1 MITVIRK
8 EDIAAREE
16 MLQKI
21 KSRSIALD
29 RDLLARVAEI
39 IDDVRSRGDEALID
53 YANRFDGIA
62 LRPGELKLEATAL
75 TESASRVDDEVRKAL
90 QQSIANVRAFHE
102 RQIEASWEFN
112 PNSDV
117 TLGQLVRPIERAGVY
132 VPGGTAAYPSSLIMN
147 VVPAQIAGVERIVVA
162 TPPRT
167 VFENP
172 AIAAAIVELNLTEV
186 YQVGGAQA
194 IAALAFGTET
204 VPRVD
209 KITGPGNKYVAA
221 AKKLVFGTVG
231 IDSIAGPTEV
241 VIIADETA
249 RADFVAADLLA
260 QAEHDE
266 QASALLITNSE
277 SLALSVQTEIDRQ
290 IENLSRRSIIEQ
302 SLNQFGAAIVVEN
315 LDDACAIAN
324 DLAPEHLEAY
334 EALFQY
340 HLRGGRASK
349 AEQAAEQLL
358 EHFPDH
364 GPTLI
369 TLGDLRF
376 DTTLRTAEDVD
387 LWIRLLLRSGVYLT
401 SAPLATSVL
410 LPASSLSNATSAL
423 RRAAIWV
430 GALNGAMIWSSE

>member
-8 EDIAAREE
+8 KDIAAREA

-53 YANRFDGIA
+53 YANRFDGVA
-62 LRPGELKLEATAL
+62 LRPGELKLDATAL

-90 QQSIANVRAFHE
+90 QESIANVRAFHE

-112 PNSDV
+112 PSSDV
-117 TLGQLVRPIERAGVY
+117 TLGQRVRPIERAGVY
-132 VPGGTAAYPSSLIMN
+132 IPGGTAAYPSSLIMN

-167 VFENP
+167 VLENP

-241 VIIADETA
+241 IIIADETA
-249 RADFVAADLLA
+249 RADFIAADLLA

-266 QASALLITNSE
+266 QASAVLITNSE
-277 SLALSVQTEIDRQ
+277 SLALSVRIEIDRQ
-290 IENLSRRSIIEQ
+290 IESLSRRSIIEQ

-315 LDDACAIAN
+315 LDDASAIAN
-324 DLAPEHLEAY
+324 DLAPEHLEIMTADAESLAAKIKHAGAIFFGEFTP
-334 EALFQY
+334 EAVGDYF
-340 HLRGGRASK
+340 A
-349 AEQAAEQLL
+349 
-358 EHFPDH
+358 
-364 GPTLI
+364 GPNHILPTCG
-369 TLGDLRF
+369 TARFSSALGVYDFVKR
-376 DTTLRTAEDVD
+376 TTL
-387 LWIRLLLRSGVYLT
+387 LRYSE
-401 SAPLATSVL
+401 
-410 LPASSLSNATSAL
+410 NEMK
-423 RRAAIWV
+423 RAAPMIAAIAEAE
-430 GALNGAMIWSSE
+430 GFDAHALSAKIRGSE

>member
-8 EDIAAREE
+8 TDIAAREA

-53 YANRFDGIA
+53 YANRFDGVA
-62 LRPGELKLEATAL
+62 LRPGELKLDATAL

-90 QQSIANVRAFHE
+90 QESIANVRAFHE

-112 PNSDV
+112 PSSDV
-117 TLGQLVRPIERAGVY
+117 TLGQRVRPIERAGVY
-132 VPGGTAAYPSSLIMN
+132 IPGGTAAYPSSLIMN

-167 VFENP
+167 VLENP

-241 VIIADETA
+241 IIIADETA
-249 RADFVAADLLA
+249 RADFIAADLLA

-266 QASALLITNSE
+266 QASAVLITNSE
-277 SLALSVQTEIDRQ
+277 SLALSVRIEIDRQ
-290 IENLSRRSIIEQ
+290 IESLSRRSIIEQ

-315 LDDACAIAN
+315 LDDASAIAN
-324 DLAPEHLEAY
+324 DLAPEHLEIMTADAESLAAKIKHAGAIFFGEFTP
-334 EALFQY
+334 EAVGDYF
-340 HLRGGRASK
+340 A
-349 AEQAAEQLL
+349 
-358 EHFPDH
+358 
-364 GPTLI
+364 GPNHILPTCG
-369 TLGDLRF
+369 TARFSSALGVYDFVKR
-376 DTTLRTAEDVD
+376 TTL
-387 LWIRLLLRSGVYLT
+387 LRYSE
-401 SAPLATSVL
+401 
-410 LPASSLSNATSAL
+410 NEMK
-423 RRAAIWV
+423 RAAPMIAAIAEAE
-430 GALNGAMIWSSE
+430 GFDAHALSAKIRGSE

>member
-8 EDIAAREE
+8 TDIAAREA

-53 YANRFDGIA
+53 YANRFDGVA
-62 LRPGELKLEATAL
+62 LRPGELKLDATAL

-90 QQSIANVRAFHE
+90 QESIANVRAFHE

-112 PNSDV
+112 PSSDV
-117 TLGQLVRPIERAGVY
+117 TLGQRVRPIERAGVY
-132 VPGGTAAYPSSLIMN
+132 IPGGTAAYPSSLIMN

-167 VFENP
+167 VLENP

-209 KITGPGNKYVAA
+209 KITGPGSKYVAA

-266 QASALLITNSE
+266 QASAVLITHSE

-290 IENLSRRSIIEQ
+290 VEKLSRRSIIEQ

-324 DLAPEHLEAY
+324 DLAPEHLEIMTADAESLAAKIKHAGAIFFGEFTP
-334 EALFQY
+334 EAVGDYLAGPNHILPTCGTARFSSALGVY
-340 HLRGGRASK
+340 DFVKRTNVLRYSEREMRRVAPMIAAIAEAEGLDAHAQSARIRAS
-349 AEQAAEQLL
+349 E
-358 EHFPDH
+358 
-364 GPTLI
+364 
-369 TLGDLRF
+369 
-376 DTTLRTAEDVD
+376 
-387 LWIRLLLRSGVYLT
+387 
-401 SAPLATSVL
+401 
-410 LPASSLSNATSAL
+410 
-423 RRAAIWV
+423 
-430 GALNGAMIWSSE
+430 